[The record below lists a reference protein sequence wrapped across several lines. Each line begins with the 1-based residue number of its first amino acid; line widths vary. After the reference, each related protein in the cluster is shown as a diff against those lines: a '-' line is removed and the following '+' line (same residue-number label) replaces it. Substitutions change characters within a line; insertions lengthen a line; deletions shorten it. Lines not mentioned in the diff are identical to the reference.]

1 LQVLP
6 LDAEGSGPSVL
17 QATLDH
23 PLPAQTTLEVPKSTN
38 EPVAFT
44 VQYDCWHDGK
54 AAIKL
59 EFRVSGDRLVPQNVC
74 LRWIKTCTMGWQDIS
89 IKHGKQQVLLDG
101 VMDPLWQTS
110 MKTDGT
116 TEIATKL
123 QMSSTGV
130 QRLRP
135 PTVTSSQKFLKVGVR
150 GPFLVA
156 NEAEAFEISQDPV
169 GFSVFY
175 TCESDGQADV
185 ELIFEKAV
193 LNTSHKP
200 EVLKLQWRKICGA
213 TVYRY
218 LQAFL
223 KSETYRNSTQAVDA
237 GIASPPFLP
246 PCKLA
251 KALGGFLA
259 ESPSCQDRTS
269 MFEVSAKDRRTT
281 LELTITQEGKME
293 PPSLQPPPDLSYDR
307 KILQATISLTQPLG
321 AAKQRVS
328 NRNFREALIIKY
340 TCFKEGTSV
349 IMVTLHMLAHK
360 PVDIAWVK
368 HCTEPKIH
376 VGKVL
381 TAAQALT
388 ITFLVVGILA
398 VVCCLIFAL
407 CGADGNK
414 SSYMANGCDE
424 NDASDV
430 ELTNPDSRAGPSPTK
445 MGSASSE
452 VTLH

>member
-1 LQVLP
+1 LH
-6 LDAEGSGPSVL
+6 A
-17 QATLDH
+17 ALDH
-23 PLPAQTTLEVPKSTN
+23 PLPAQTTLEVPRSIY
-38 EPVAFT
+38 EPAALT
-44 VQYDCWHDGK
+44 IQYDCWRDGK

-59 EFRVSGDRLVPQNVC
+59 EFMVSGDGMSPQNVC
-74 LRWIKTCTMGWQDIS
+74 LRWIKTCATGWQHVS
-89 IKHGKQQVLLDG
+89 IKQGRQQVFLDG
-101 VMDPLWQTS
+101 EMDPLWQAN
-110 MKTDGT
+110 MKTEGT

-123 QMSSTGV
+123 QISSIGM
-130 QRLRP
+130 QRLRF
-135 PTVTSSQKFLKVGVR
+135 PTVTSSEKFLKVGVR
-150 GPFLVA
+150 GPFLGA
-156 NEAEAFEISQDPV
+156 SESEALEISQDPV
-169 GFSVFY
+169 AFSIFY
-175 TCESDGQADV
+175 TCESDGHSDV
-185 ELIFEKAV
+185 ELAFEKAV

-200 EVLKLQWRKICGA
+200 EVLQIQWRKICGA
-213 TVYRY
+213 TIYRH
-218 LQAFL
+218 LRAFL

-321 AAKQRVS
+321 AAKQRVN
-328 NRNFREALIIKY
+328 NRNFRQALIIKY

-349 IMVTLHMLAHK
+349 IMVTVHMLAHK

-414 SSYMANGCDE
+414 SSYMANIGDG

-430 ELTNPDSRAGPSPTK
+430 ELTNPESRAGPSPTK
-445 MGSASSE
+445 LGTASSE
-452 VTLH
+452 VTFH